1 VLAVVL
7 SGVAGELPAQTREL
21 GATGELLDGIAAIV
35 DEGVVLK
42 SELEQR
48 LALVVDTLRE
58 QQAQLPFDQRRPLPP
73 LSVLERQVLDQL
85 ILKEV
90 QLQRARRLGI
100 QVSDDLLN
108 QALSQVARNLGL
120 TLEQLPAAL
129 AAEGIDYA
137 LYREDSR
144 EDLILEQLQ
153 QRDVVNRIQITP
165 RELEQC
171 LRRREATQTDEFDYN
186 IAHILISVPSSA
198 TTEQVEEARR
208 RIEEVYE
215 RLQAGEDFARLA
227 IAVSHAQTALEGG
240 NLGWR
245 KGSQLPTLFADVVVQ
260 MQPGEF
266 SRPLQ
271 SSSGFQIVKLNDMR
285 GNERVLVDQLHVRHI
300 LMSTNEILDDDAVRQ
315 RLLGVR
321 QQILQGDDFGPIAQA
336 ISEDT
341 VSAADGGD
349 LGWVSPEVFVPEF
362 EQVIRNLPLGEI
374 SEPFKTRFGWH
385 IVQVLDERRYDTT
398 EEVKEQECVRQIR
411 AGKAEEELQLWITRL
426 RDQAFIEIKI

>member
-1 VLAVVL
+1 
-7 SGVAGELPAQTREL
+7 
-21 GATGELLDGIAAIV
+21 
-35 DEGVVLK
+35 
-42 SELEQR
+42 
-48 LALVVDTLRE
+48 
-58 QQAQLPFDQRRPLPP
+58 
-73 LSVLERQVLDQL
+73 
-85 ILKEV
+85 
-90 QLQRARRLGI
+90 
-100 QVSDDLLN
+100 
-108 QALSQVARNLGL
+108 GL

-153 QRDVVNRIQITP
+153 QRDVLNRIQITP

-186 IAHILISVPSSA
+186 ISHILISVPSSA

-285 GNERVLVDQLHVRHI
+285 GNE
-300 LMSTNEILDDDAVRQ
+300 
-315 RLLGVR
+315 
-321 QQILQGDDFGPIAQA
+321 
-336 ISEDT
+336 
-341 VSAADGGD
+341 
-349 LGWVSPEVFVPEF
+349 
-362 EQVIRNLPLGEI
+362 
-374 SEPFKTRFGWH
+374 
-385 IVQVLDERRYDTT
+385 
-398 EEVKEQECVRQIR
+398 
-411 AGKAEEELQLWITRL
+411 
-426 RDQAFIEIKI
+426 

>member
-1 VLAVVL
+1 
-7 SGVAGELPAQTREL
+7 
-21 GATGELLDGIAAIV
+21 
-35 DEGVVLK
+35 
-42 SELEQR
+42 
-48 LALVVDTLRE
+48 
-58 QQAQLPFDQRRPLPP
+58 
-73 LSVLERQVLDQL
+73 
-85 ILKEV
+85 
-90 QLQRARRLGI
+90 
-100 QVSDDLLN
+100 
-108 QALSQVARNLGL
+108 
-120 TLEQLPAAL
+120 
-129 AAEGIDYA
+129 
-137 LYREDSR
+137 
-144 EDLILEQLQ
+144 
-153 QRDVVNRIQITP
+153 P
-165 RELEQC
+165 RELAQC

-341 VSAADGGD
+341 
-349 LGWVSPEVFVPEF
+349 
-362 EQVIRNLPLGEI
+362 
-374 SEPFKTRFGWH
+374 
-385 IVQVLDERRYDTT
+385 
-398 EEVKEQECVRQIR
+398 
-411 AGKAEEELQLWITRL
+411 
-426 RDQAFIEIKI
+426 